1 MSGVMKTI
9 TQSIRTLAV
18 ALVFGAASLSAQSCA
33 AVGNFANA
41 SSHAVNASGEVLA
54 SGAASVA
61 GSAQVGSAV
70 VAIPVWMSGA
80 AVNASGAVSSA
91 VGDTAQKAGT
101 AVAHGAEK
109 LWDFASGDATQ
120 RPALDRSHAVVPP
133 AAGMKPSAKSA
144 DPSPAEALRRM

>member
-1 MSGVMKTI
+1 MKTL
-9 TQSIRTLAV
+9 TQSIRTIAV
-18 ALVFGAASLSAQSCA
+18 ALTFGTAGLSAQSCA

-70 VAIPVWMSGA
+70 VAVPVWMSGA
-80 AVNASGAVSSA
+80 AVNAGGALSSA

-101 AVAHGAEK
+101 AVSHGAEK
-109 LWDFASGDATQ
+109 LWDFASGDSAQ
-120 RPALDRSHAVVPP
+120 RPAMDRTHPVVPP
-133 AAGMKPSAKSA
+133 LTAPKPSAKAA
-144 DPSPAEALRRM
+144 DPSPAEALRQM